1 MNSVKDIPLGN
12 SFLIFGPKFN
22 KNNIGAAVPNAYPIT
37 APIPPQ
43 VAAEAGPNNIQAPKA
58 EADKLVV
65 REKILSFLSPTM
77 WLLLSGTFFKFI
89 WPKIIKKAPTIRV
102 IINVIVEDKYIFS
115 IFPY

>member
-1 MNSVKDIPLGN
+1 MGN
-12 SFLIFGPKFN
+12 SFLILGPKLN
-22 KNNIGAAVPNAYPIT
+22 KNSIGAAVPAAYPIT
-37 APIPPQ
+37 APNPPQ

-102 IINVIVEDKYIFS
+102 IINVIVEDKYIFT
-115 IFPY
+115 FYRY